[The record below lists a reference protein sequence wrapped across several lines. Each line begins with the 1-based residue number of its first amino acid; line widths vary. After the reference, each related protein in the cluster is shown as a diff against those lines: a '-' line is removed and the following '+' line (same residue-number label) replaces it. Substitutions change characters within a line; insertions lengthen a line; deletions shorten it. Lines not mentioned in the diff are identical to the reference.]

1 MKNNLRF
8 LLNPFPD
15 VAAVCDRRALPAN
28 LCFFGAHRAP
38 LQADKFP
45 RALTVAFLALAA
57 VVSFTGCSSKSDSN
71 EQASSVTASN
81 VTLTAEQKQKIQ
93 IYTVAPAKFHKT
105 TETTGT
111 VDFDNDQATSV
122 LAPFGGP
129 VSKLLVNPGD
139 KVKAGDAL
147 AEVDSPD
154 FAVAISAYRKALATA
169 QTLRRVADMDKD
181 LIQHNGVAQ
190 REEEQAQ
197 TDAANAEAD
206 RDAALQMLV
215 SLNLDPQVIKDLQAG
230 RPVAR
235 PGGIIRSP
243 IAGTVVEKLI
253 TPGELLTAG
262 TTPCFT
268 VADLSRVWVMTQIFG
283 SDLASVSVGDHAE
296 VVSGIATNSFSGTV
310 DNTSALVN
318 PDTRSVVVRVVVE
331 NPGDFLKKQMYV
343 RVQIQARQESSGLLV
358 PVSAILRDDE
368 NLPFVYAAQPD
379 GSFARRHVT
388 LGYRTGDQYD
398 IPDGLQVGDQIVV
411 DGALFVQFM
420 QNQ

>member
-1 MKNNLRF
+1 MKNKVCRLFSGFGKISGGARRAARAGFGNIGGAHGVTRPTISQNLF
-8 LLNPFPD
+8 TAALV
-15 VAAVCDRRALPAN
+15 VAAI
-28 LCFFGAHRAP
+28 
-38 LQADKFP
+38 
-45 RALTVAFLALAA
+45 
-57 VVSFTGCSSKSDSN
+57 VSFTGCSSKVDSTA
-71 EQASSVTASN
+71 QPSSMTVSN
-81 VTLTAEQKQKIQ
+81 VTLTAEQRQKIQ
-93 IYTVAPAKFHKT
+93 FYTVATSKFHKT

-154 FAVAISAYRKALATA
+154 FAAAISVYRKALATA

-206 RDAALQMLV
+206 RDAALQTLV

-230 RPVAR
+230 RPVSR
-235 PGGIIRSP
+235 PGGRINSP

-283 SDLASVSVGDHAE
+283 SDLTSVSVGDSAE
-296 VVSGIATNSFSGTV
+296 INSGIATNSFSGKV
-310 DNTSALVN
+310 DNISALVDPN
-318 PDTRSVVVRVVVE
+318 TRSVMVRVVVE
-331 NPGDFLKKQMYV
+331 NPGDLLKKQMYV
-343 RVQIQARQESSGLLV
+343 RVKIQAHQESTGLLV
-358 PVSAILRDDE
+358 PVSAILRDDV
-368 NLPFVYAAQPD
+368 NLPFVYVVQPD

-398 IPDGLQVGDQIVV
+398 IPDGLHVGDQIVV
-411 DGALFVQFM
+411 DGAIFVQFL

>member
-1 MKNNLRF
+1 MENKLF
-8 LLNPFPD
+8 CGMPP
-15 VAAVCDRRALPAN
+15 AERR
-28 LCFFGAHRAP
+28 G
-38 LQADKFP
+38 KFP
-45 RALTVAFLALAA
+45 RALASAFTALAT
-57 VVSFTGCSSKSDSN
+57 VTSFTGCSPKVDNSA
-71 EQASSVTASN
+71 QTSSVTVSN
-81 VTLTAEQKQKIQ
+81 VTLTAAQRQKIQ
-93 IYTVAPAKFHKT
+93 LYTVAPSKFRKT

-129 VSKLLVNPGD
+129 VSRLLVSPGD
-139 KVKAGDAL
+139 QVKAGDPL

-154 FAVAISAYRKALATA
+154 FATAISAYRKALATA
-169 QTLRRVADMDKD
+169 KTLRRVADMDKD

-206 RDAALQMLV
+206 RDAALQTLV
-215 SLNLDPQVIKDLQAG
+215 SLNLDSQVIQDLQAG
-230 RPVAR
+230 RPVSR
-235 PGGIIRSP
+235 PGGMINSP

-268 VADLSRVWVMTQIFG
+268 VADLSRVWVMAQLFG
-283 SDLASVSVGDHAE
+283 SDLAAVSVGDPAE

-310 DNTSALVN
+310 ENISALVN
-318 PDTRSVVVRVVVE
+318 PDTRSVLVRVVVE
-331 NPGDFLKKQMYV
+331 NPRDFLKKQMYV
-343 RVQIQARQESSGLLV
+343 RVRIQARQESTGLLV

-368 NLPFVYAAQPD
+368 NLPFVYVALAD

-388 LGYRTGDQYD
+388 LGYRTGDQFD
-398 IPDGLQVGDQIVV
+398 IPDGLKAGDEIVV
-411 DGALFVQFM
+411 DGGLFVQFQ

>member
-1 MKNNLRF
+1 MKNKLFYGQPAVESRF
-8 LLNPFPD
+8 N
-15 VAAVCDRRALPAN
+15 
-28 LCFFGAHRAP
+28 
-38 LQADKFP
+38 FP
-45 RALTVAFLALAA
+45 RVLALSFLATATILA
-57 VVSFTGCSSKSDSN
+57 FTGCSPKTDSDA
-71 EQASSVTASN
+71 QTSSITASN
-81 VTLTAEQKQKIQ
+81 VTLTAEQRQKIQ
-93 IYTVAPAKFHKT
+93 FYTVVPAKFHKA
-105 TETTGT
+105 TETTGV

-129 VSKLLVNPGD
+129 VSRLLVSSGQKVNVGD
-139 KVKAGDAL
+139 PL

-154 FAVAISAYRKALATA
+154 FAAAISAYRKALATA

-181 LIQHNGVAQ
+181 LIQHNGVAR

-206 RDAALQMLV
+206 RDAALQTLV
-215 SLNLDPQVIKDLQAG
+215 SLNLDPQTIKDLEAS
-230 RPVAR
+230 RPVSR
-235 PGGIIRSP
+235 PSGMINSP

-268 VADLSRVWVMTQIFG
+268 VANLSRVWVMAQLFG
-283 SDLASVSVGDHAE
+283 SDLASVSVGDPAE
-296 VVSGIATNSFSGTV
+296 VETGITTNNFSGTV
-310 DNTSALVN
+310 DNISALVD
-318 PDTRSVVVRVVVE
+318 PTTRSVMVRVVVE

-343 RVQIQARQESSGLLV
+343 RVRIQSRQESTGLLV
-358 PVSAILRDDE
+358 PVSAILRDDV
-368 NLPFVYAAQPD
+368 NLPFVYVVQPD

-398 IPDGLQVGDQIVV
+398 IPDGLYAGDQIVV
-411 DGALFVQFM
+411 DGAIFIQFM

>member
-1 MKNNLRF
+1 MKDKSFCKIRSSE
-8 LLNPFPD
+8 
-15 VAAVCDRRALPAN
+15 CRR
-28 LCFFGAHRAP
+28 
-38 LQADKFP
+38 KFP
-45 RALTVAFLALAA
+45 HALAVAVMALAA
-57 VVSFTGCSSKSDSN
+57 MLAATGCSPKVDDN
-71 EQASSVTASN
+71 APTSSVTISN
-81 VTLTAEQKQKIQ
+81 VTLTVAQRQKIQ
-93 IYTVAPAKFHKT
+93 LYTVAPVKFHKQT
-105 TETTGT
+105 DSTGT

-129 VSKLLVNPGD
+129 VSKLLVSPGVQ
-139 KVKAGDAL
+139 VKAGDPL

-154 FAVAISAYRKALATA
+154 FAAAISAYRKALATA

-206 RDAALQMLV
+206 RDAALQTLV

-230 RPVAR
+230 QPVSRPS
-235 PGGIIRSP
+235 GSINSP

-283 SDLASVSVGDHAE
+283 SDLASVSVGDSAE
-296 VVSGIATNSFSGTV
+296 IETGLATNVFSGTV
-310 DNTSALVN
+310 DNISALVDPN
-318 PDTRSVVVRVVVE
+318 TRSVMVRVVAE

-343 RVQIQARQESSGLLV
+343 RVRIQARQENTGLLV

-368 NLPFVYAAQPD
+368 NLPFVYATQPD

-398 IPDGLQVGDQIVV
+398 IAEGLQAGDQIVV
-411 DGALFVQFM
+411 DGALFIQFM